1 MKLWKRWLPIVAGL
15 AALFV
20 AAAAIA
26 QSIRQGSWAPILS
39 VGWLPAVI
47 VACWP
52 GSYRRCLPRRRTP
65 AG

>member
-1 MKLWKRWLPIVAGL
+1 MRSWKRWPLVITGL
-15 AALFV
+15 AAAFI
-20 AAAAIA
+20 AIAAIA
-26 QSIRQGSWAPILS
+26 QAIRQGSWTPIVS